1 MKKIAVLG
9 STGSIGTQTLDI
21 VRSFPNEFSI
31 LGLSGWTNSSLLLE
45 QAWEF
50 RPLYIY
56 AQNHQSMGELPPE
69 CQLVSNL
76 EEIVCD
82 PDVDLVV
89 QGLMGNSGLIPTLRA
104 LQSGKQVALANK
116 EPMVIAGQLL
126 MAQANCFNSQI
137 LPLDSEPSAIWQC
150 LRGEDSVHSL
160 KKLIITGS
168 GGPFRQTPADA
179 LETMGPVEALKHP
192 TWHMGQKIT
201 IDSATLINKAFEVI
215 EARWLFDVTW
225 DQISVIIHPQSII
238 HSMVEFKDGSVKAQL
253 SSPDMRLPIQHALF
267 YPQRFNNS
275 RIPSFDPVTVKS
287 LTFEELDESRYPLFP
302 LALEAG
308 KSGGTYP
315 AVLSAADEVAVEEFL
330 KGRIKFMD
338 IFRLI
343 ERVLEQHQSLTKPT
357 IEDILNADEW
367 ARNTTK
373 QELATLS

>member
-21 VRSFPNEFSI
+21 VRNFPDEFSI
-31 LGLSGWTNSSLLLE
+31 LGLSGWTNSTLLME

-50 RPLYIY
+50 RPRYIY
-56 AQNHQSMGELPPE
+56 AQKQLFRGELPPG

-76 EEIVCD
+76 EEIVCN
-82 PDVDLVV
+82 PDVELVV

-104 LQSGKQVALANK
+104 LESGKQVALANK

-126 MAQANCFNSQI
+126 MAQANNFNSQI

-150 LRGEDSVHSL
+150 LRGEDLVQGL

-168 GGPFRQTPADA
+168 GGPFRETPVGILD
-179 LETMGPVEALKHP
+179 TMGPSEALKHP
-192 TWHMGQKIT
+192 TWHMGPKIT

-215 EARWLFDVTW
+215 EARWLFDVIW
-225 DQISVIIHPQSII
+225 DQISVVIHPQSII

-275 RIPSFDPVTVKS
+275 SIPSFDPITVKA

-302 LALEAG
+302 LALKAG

-315 AVLSAADEVAVEEFL
+315 AVLSAADEIAVEQFL
-330 KGRIKFMD
+330 KKRIKFMD

-343 ERVLEQHQSLTKPT
+343 DKALQQHHSVANPT
-357 IEDILNADEW
+357 IEDILIADQW
-367 ARNTTK
+367 ARNTVK